1 MVLPPSKKVYR
12 QNRSFLGCWPKAG
25 FMGAWTVCV
34 GGGADNAGPRGLRR
48 VQVVGCSKQRMRDT
62 QTLAVQMSN
71 DSDEDHPRVVWW
83 VIQLARS
90 PHQQP
95 GSNQP

>member
-1 MVLPPSKKVYR
+1 MVLPPSKNVYR
-12 QNRSFLGCWPKAG
+12 QNCSFLGCWPKAG
-25 FMGAWTVCV
+25 FMGSCTVHV
-34 GGGADNAGPRGLRR
+34 GGADNVGPRGLRR

-71 DSDEDHPRVVWW
+71 DSDEDHPRVTWW
-83 VIQLARS
+83 VIQLARC